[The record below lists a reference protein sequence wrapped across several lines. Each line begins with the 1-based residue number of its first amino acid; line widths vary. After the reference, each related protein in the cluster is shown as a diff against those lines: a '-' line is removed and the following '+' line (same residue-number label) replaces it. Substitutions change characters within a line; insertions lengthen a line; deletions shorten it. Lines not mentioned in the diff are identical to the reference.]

1 MLHWI
6 LFVRK
11 KSNWKKSWN
20 AWLIISN
27 SKTKPDYVC
36 RLYSIFDFYSDE
48 LKEGVI
54 EKLSAI
60 HYVFRTLTIHTMD
73 QKMVS
78 VITVMLLSDSLHPAL
93 LTLSH
98 GYISYSNSYSLL
110 SFKSGYII
118 EIRRGALLKFRKVL
132 LLKNF
137 EKIFEKM
144 NQMLLKL
151 QNISLVKLPFE
162 SPEFWFAK
170 FSPNLAIIFLTVSFF
185 LIDTCLFLV
194 SELENNWSIQGQKF
208 VMPKNIANTT
218 YFFPLDKNKNENNLF
233 LIQI

>member
-1 MLHWI
+1 M
-6 LFVRK
+6 VR
-11 KSNWKKSWN
+11 
-20 AWLIISN
+20 
-27 SKTKPDYVC
+27 
-36 RLYSIFDFYSDE
+36 
-48 LKEGVI
+48 
-54 EKLSAI
+54 
-60 HYVFRTLTIHTMD
+60 
-73 QKMVS
+73 

-98 GYISYSNSYSLL
+98 RYISCSNSYSLL

-144 NQMLLKL
+144 NQMSLKL

-162 SPEFWFAK
+162 YPEFWFAK
-170 FSPNLAIIFLTVSFF
+170 FSPNLAIIFLTISCF

-218 YFFPLDKNKNENNLF
+218 YFFPMGKNKNENNLF